1 MSMPILT
8 SFPPV
13 SMFFKDRNQEP
24 PSESVHVQPNIKI
37 ENTTSFWLP
46 DSVLN
51 SEDSLTNLIRPSEN
65 RPKVELKVEP
75 QICEN
80 SNSSWSSDSTSSK
93 KARRER
99 TTYSQKQLEILESL
113 FKRVQYPDIF
123 AREEIALK
131 CNLPESKI
139 IIWFK
144 NRRAKDRTNNKGKPG
159 AALSPPAP
167 SPAARR
173 TGQAQSNL
181 SFENLNQKLNKSSPS
196 PSPFS
201 FPPQQQQQH
210 HYQPAFL
217 SHYQDLY
224 RNSPLQ
230 LTNSLG
236 PLESYGYNSQS
247 GSAYQ
252 NINLPPVP
260 PGINYSY
267 PGYSSP
273 LFYPGSQAQHYQQ
286 YLYQHN
292 TRNNVLQLSSPEVHN
307 KSLSEIVDVRELS
320 SSLNDSGSSYSV
332 ASPMSVSSSVSLSP
346 APTSA
351 PTSPPTLPSV
361 TEEFEPIL
369 FKLLSEVPE
378 INEFQ

>member
-1 MSMPILT
+1 
-8 SFPPV
+8 V
-13 SMFFKDRNQEP
+13 SLQ
-24 PSESVHVQPNIKI
+24 PSIKI
-37 ENTTSFWLP
+37 ENTASFWLP
-46 DSVLN
+46 DSVIN
-51 SEDSLTNLIRPSEN
+51 SEDSLTNLSL
-65 RPKVELKVEP
+65 PKVELKVESP
-75 QICEN
+75 ICEN

-93 KARRER
+93 KGRRER

-113 FKRVQYPDIF
+113 YKSVQYPDIF

-131 CNLPESKI
+131 FNLPESKI

-167 SPAARR
+167 APPPRR
-173 TGQAQSNL
+173 RGSGQGQPQPYL
-181 SFENLNQKLNKSSPS
+181 SFENLSQKLNKSSPS
-196 PSPFS
+196 PPQFS
-201 FPPQQQQQH
+201 FPPQQQQQQQQH
-210 HYQPAFL
+210 HYQAGAL
-217 SHYQDLY
+217 SNYQDLY

-236 PLESYGYNSQS
+236 PLAGYGYSPNP
-247 GSAYQ
+247 YQ
-252 NINLPPVP
+252 NINLS
-260 PGINYSY
+260 PGLNYNY
-267 PGYSSP
+267 PGYRSP
-273 LFYPGSQAQHYQQ
+273 LFYPGSQVQQYQQ

-292 TRNNVLQLSSPEVHN
+292 ARNSVAQLTTPSDVHN

-320 SSLNDSGSSYSV
+320 SPLNDSGSSYSV

-346 APTSA
+346 APTS
-351 PTSPPTLPSV
+351 PPTLPTV

-378 INEFQ
+378 INEFR

>member
-13 SMFFKDRNQEP
+13 SMFFKDRNPEP
-24 PSESVHVQPNIKI
+24 PSPSVAVLPNIKI
-37 ENTTSFWLP
+37 ENPASIWLP
-46 DSVLN
+46 ESVLS
-51 SEDSLTNLIRPSEN
+51 SEESLSNLSKT
-65 RPKVELKVEP
+65 KVELKVESP
-75 QICEN
+75 VCEN

-93 KARRER
+93 KGRRER

-113 FKRVQYPDIF
+113 YKRVQYPDIF

-131 CNLPESKI
+131 CNLPETKI

-144 NRRAKDRTNNKGKPG
+144 NRRAKDRSNSKGKPG

-167 SPAARR
+167 APAPRR
-173 TGQAQSNL
+173 PSQGQGQTNL
-181 SFENLNQKLNKSSPS
+181 TFENLNQKLNKGIPS
-196 PSPFS
+196 TTPFS
-201 FPPQQQQQH
+201 FPPQQGQQQQQQH
-210 HYQPAFL
+210 HHPFQPAVL
-217 SHYQDLY
+217 SNYQDLY

-236 PLESYGYNSQS
+236 PLADYGYIHNP
-247 GSAYQ
+247 YQ
-252 NINLPPVP
+252 N
-260 PGINYSY
+260 INYSY

-273 LFYPGSQAQHYQQ
+273 LFYPGSQVQPYPQ

-292 TRNNVLQLSSPEVHN
+292 TRNNLGQLPTPDVHN

-320 SSLNDSGSSYSV
+320 SPLNDSGSSYSV
-332 ASPMSVSSSVSLSP
+332 ASPMSVSSSVSSLSP
-346 APTSA
+346 APTS
-351 PTSPPTLPSV
+351 PPALPGV

-378 INEFQ
+378 INDFQ

>member
-13 SMFFKDRNQEP
+13 SMFFKDRSQEP
-24 PSESVHVQPNIKI
+24 PSESAQPNIKI
-37 ENTTSFWLP
+37 ENPASFWLP

-51 SEDSLTNLIRPSEN
+51 SEDSLTNLTRPAPS
-65 RPKVELKVEP
+65 RPKVKVEP
-75 QICEN
+75 PVCEN

-93 KARRER
+93 KGRRER

-113 FKRVQYPDIF
+113 YKRVQYPDIF
-123 AREEIALK
+123 AREELALK

-144 NRRAKDRTNNKGKPG
+144 NRRAKDRTNNKGKPE
-159 AALSPPAP
+159 AAP
-167 SPAARR
+167 SPQTSSPVSRR
-173 TGQAQSNL
+173 TVQAQSNL
-181 SFENLNQKLNKSSPS
+181 SFENLNQKLQKTSTT

-201 FPPQQQQQH
+201 FLPQQQQQQQH
-210 HYQPAFL
+210 HYQPAVL
-217 SHYQDLY
+217 SNYQDLY
-224 RNSPLQ
+224 RNSPIQ

-236 PLESYGYNSQS
+236 SLAGYGYSQS
-247 GSAYQ
+247 QSAYQ
-252 NINLPPVP
+252 NINLPP
-260 PGINYSY
+260 GLNYSY
-267 PGYSSP
+267 PGYSSA
-273 LFYPGSQAQHYQQ
+273 LFYPGNQVQQYQQ

-292 TRNNVLQLSSPEVHN
+292 TRNNVVQLASTDVHN
-307 KSLSEIVDVRELS
+307 KSLSEIVDVRDLS
-320 SSLNDSGSSYSV
+320 PSLNDSGSSYSV
-332 ASPMSVSSSVSLSP
+332 ASPMSVSSSMSLSP
-346 APTSA
+346 APTPA

>member
-1 MSMPILT
+1 MPILT

-13 SMFFKDRNQEP
+13 SMFFKDRNQDP
-24 PSESVHVQPNIKI
+24 PSASVSLQRSIKI
-37 ENTTSFWLP
+37 ENTSSFWLP

-51 SEDSLTNLIRPSEN
+51 SEDSLTNLSQ
-65 RPKVELKVEP
+65 PKVEVKVESP
-75 QICEN
+75 ICEN

-93 KARRER
+93 KGRRER

-113 FKRVQYPDIF
+113 YKKVQYPDIF

-144 NRRAKDRTNNKGKPG
+144 NRRAKERTNSKGKAG

-167 SPAARR
+167 APAPAPRR
-173 TGQAQSNL
+173 RGSGQGQPQPQPQPQHQSYL
-181 SFENLNQKLNKSSPS
+181 SFENLSQKLNKSSPS
-196 PSPFS
+196 PSQFS
-201 FPPQQQQQH
+201 FPSQQPQQQQH
-210 HYQPAFL
+210 HYPAGGL
-217 SHYQDLY
+217 SNYPDLY
-224 RNSPLQ
+224 RNSTLQ
-230 LTNSLG
+230 LPNSLG
-236 PLESYGYNSQS
+236 PLGGYGYSHNP
-247 GSAYQ
+247 YQ
-252 NINLPPVP
+252 NINLS
-260 PGINYSY
+260 PGPGLNYSY

-273 LFYPGSQAQHYQQ
+273 LFYPGSQVQQYQQ
-286 YLYQHN
+286 FLYQHN
-292 TRNNVLQLSSPEVHN
+292 ARNNVTQLTSSDLHN

-320 SSLNDSGSSYSV
+320 SPLNDSGSSYSV
-332 ASPMSVSSSVSLSP
+332 ASPMSVSSSVSSLSP
-346 APTSA
+346 A

-378 INEFQ
+378 IQ